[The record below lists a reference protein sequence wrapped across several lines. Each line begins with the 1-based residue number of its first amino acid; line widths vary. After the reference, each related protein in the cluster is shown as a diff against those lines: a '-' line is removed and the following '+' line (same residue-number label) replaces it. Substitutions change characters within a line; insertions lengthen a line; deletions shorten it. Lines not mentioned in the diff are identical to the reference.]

1 MFMIGLKR
9 AIEEEDVYAVTN
21 DMRSEKHTN
30 GFVKLWDE
38 EIKKKN
44 PSIFRVMLKLYGYKV
59 LPVGILFSVG
69 ETLAR

>member
-9 AIEEEDVYAVTN
+9 AIEEDDVYAVTS

-30 GFVKLWDE
+30 AFVELWDQE
-38 EIKKKN
+38 KKKKN
-44 PSIFRVMLKLYGYKV
+44 PSIFRVMFKLYGWKV
-59 LPVGILFSVG
+59 LPVGIAFSIG